1 MRVRRPRLP
10 RTPGTMARRPA
21 RKGGVPGRKGGHL
34 PAGKLPT
41 ALLDRLL
48 KKYSVTDPS
57 VVVGPAIGID
67 AAIID
72 FPGEFLAAKSDP
84 ITFVA
89 EDIGYYAVH
98 VNANDIAVMGG
109 TPRWFLAT
117 VLLPEGKATAR
128 MAESVFSQLKK
139 ACKDAGL
146 SLSGGHTE
154 ITGGIDRPML
164 VGHALG
170 TVPRER
176 VITAGG
182 ARPEDDV
189 ILTKGVAIEAA
200 SIIARTLGE
209 DLRKAFSP
217 SFIKRCRDYIRRPG
231 LSVVK
236 DARAALSA
244 GRVNAMHDPTEG
256 GLVAGLHELS
266 IASGVRIAVER
277 DLIPILPESRALS
290 EYFRIDPLGS
300 ISSGALLLAA
310 PQEDSISIKKALAF
324 EGIASAIIGRVE
336 GRGRGVRIIENGKSR
351 TLRPFDRDEIAKILL

>member
-1 MRVRRPRLP
+1 MALRPGRTG
-10 RTPGTMARRPA
+10 RTPGRSE
-21 RKGGVPGRKGGHL
+21 KYL
-34 PAGKLPT
+34 SAGKLPT
-41 ALLDRLL
+41 GLLEKLL

-67 AAIID
+67 SAIID

-117 VLLPEGKATAR
+117 VLLPGGSATAR
-128 MAESVFSQLKK
+128 MAESVFSQLRK

-154 ITGGIDRPML
+154 ITEGIDRPIL

-182 ARPEDDV
+182 ARQGDDI
-189 ILTKGVAIEAA
+189 ILTKGVAIEAT
-200 SIIARTLGE
+200 SIIARALGDE
-209 DLRKAFSP
+209 LKRTFPA

-236 DARAALSA
+236 DARVALSA
-244 GRVNAMHDPTEG
+244 GRVNSMHDPTEG

-266 IASGVRIAVER
+266 MAAGVRLVMER
-277 DLIPILPESRALS
+277 ALIPVLPESRALS

-300 ISSGALLLAA
+300 ISSGALLLSS
-310 PQEDSISIKKALAF
+310 PPEDSMKINKALAS
-324 EGIASAIIGRVE
+324 EGIVSAIIGRVE
-336 GRGRGVRIIENGKSR
+336 GKGRGVRMIENGKSR
-351 TLRPFDRDEIAKILL
+351 ALRLFDRDEITKILL